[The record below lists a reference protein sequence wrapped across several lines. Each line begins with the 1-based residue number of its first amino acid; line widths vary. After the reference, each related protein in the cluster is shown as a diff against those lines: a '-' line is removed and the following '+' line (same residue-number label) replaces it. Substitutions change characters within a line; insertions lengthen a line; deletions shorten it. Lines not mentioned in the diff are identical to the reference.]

1 MARSSLAALAQR
13 TTTYFRKHAQRY
25 GLRPETVEAR
35 YILNWGGFVNA
46 SFQITDGECSYHLK
60 LADDEEALESLDR
73 WRALSEL
80 LSARYRAPRMVDW
93 IEIPRMPFEGLLFE
107 YFHGQQADLA
117 AQPGLRRDLIDLLG
131 RLHTDSALVNA
142 LRALGDEIPTCA
154 EYFLSVYID
163 RFDEDLR
170 AVAGDLPPFVSLDL
184 LSWMMGET
192 RELEGLARDLPEF
205 QSPASAPTHG
215 DLWPSN
221 ILVDDQGDWRII
233 DWDDLGFGD
242 PALEFSI
249 LLGPLWRHGG
259 LSLEQAAAY
268 LPEDAALH
276 KRFALCLRALVL
288 DEVIDSLADWV
299 ESGFAPDHQAEVR
312 VEKERVHREALALY
326 HRLYD

>member
-117 AQPGLRRDLIDLLG
+117 AQPGLLRDLIDLLG